1 MCGADE
7 ARKSCPRVLRE
18 SAREF
23 FQSYRNT
30 ASPSK
35 SIYLRLFC
43 TTTTIGKKKQGTCP
57 RGKSTGPGQCHLLT
71 GDKRPELRARLIAR
85 ETLRCN
91 FALRPVMRRGL
102 MRPPRVINWRNTNTF
117 VGSIWLL
124 ANANR
129 IAPARVEEARPPP
142 SPRACLA
149 PLGRLARSV
158 SRCKG
163 AGPRNAMREDNRW
176 HRV

>member
-1 MCGADE
+1 MQCLVTRYSWMWDGAMMHPGCRPVWDVHPGCRPE
-7 ARKSCPRVLRE
+7 
-18 SAREF
+18 
-23 FQSYRNT
+23 
-30 ASPSK
+30 
-35 SIYLRLFC
+35 
-43 TTTTIGKKKQGTCP
+43 
-57 RGKSTGPGQCHLLT
+57 STGPGQCHLLT

-163 AGPRNAMREDNRW
+163 AAGPRNAMREDNRW